1 MYNNTTYFYDKN
13 FEQRKEKIKFK
24 IDPLIPN
31 FGLFRIIEEDHTIG
45 NVIHNKLLESKGV
58 IFCAYK
64 KPHPLENFIILKIAT
79 NELLT
84 PVQALD
90 SCLKDLYIE
99 LSILEENFNK
109 SIKKKSK

>member
-1 MYNNTTYFYDKN
+1 MYKGTTYFNDKN

-24 IDPLIPN
+24 TDPLIPN
-31 FGLFRIIEEDHTIG
+31 FGLFRIMEEDHTIG
-45 NVIHNKLLESKGV
+45 NAIHNKLLESRCV

-64 KPHPLENFIILKIAT
+64 KPHPLENFIILKIVT

-99 LSILEENFNK
+99 LSILEEDFNK
-109 SIKKKSK
+109 SIKNKK